1 MPPGPANL
9 YMDICFLESGIFAFA
24 VYSFTLRYR
33 ARTCP
38 VRLGC
43 IIIITYLY
51 IPSLSSPPLFC
62 IAMLLSFL
70 APRVTALLEDGDE
83 GVGSL
88 HPESVLDIF
97 GLGFIGM

>member
-62 IAMLLSFL
+62 IAMLLSSL
-70 APRVTALLEDGDE
+70 APRVTALLY
-83 GVGSL
+83 ST
-88 HPESVLDIF
+88 
-97 GLGFIGM
+97 